1 MTELSPNV
9 CGKVNRPITTKL
21 LRKKKNIQLHSV
33 SREAPKEKLY
43 RTFNI
48 MRLKKIYRAN
58 NKEKMHKPFKAKS
71 FRARPQG
78 QVVKFVCSTAAA
90 QGFTGS
96 NPGRGHG
103 TAHQA
108 TLRRRPTCHN

>member
-1 MTELSPNV
+1 MLCFILSTIKIEK
-9 CGKVNRPITTKL
+9 CGGWPRG
-21 LRKKKNIQLHSV
+21 R
-33 SREAPKEKLY
+33 
-43 RTFNI
+43 
-48 MRLKKIYRAN
+48 
-58 NKEKMHKPFKAKS
+58 
-71 FRARPQG
+71 
-78 QVVKFVCSTAAA
+78 VVKFMHSALAA